1 MKVLLDAIY
10 SPEIAVRL
18 RNRGHDA
25 LSITERPDLQ
35 GASDVEL
42 FAAIAAE
49 DRTFVTNNVLD
60 YLPLFRSA
68 LADGTERPALFLTSD
83 RSTPRNKAGIGRFL
97 NVLEDLLTERP
108 GEGGDAHAGPRH
120 VAT

>member
-1 MKVLLDAIY
+1 VKLLLDAIY
-10 SPEIAVRL
+10 SPEIAIRL
-18 RNRGHDA
+18 RNRGHDVA
-25 LSITERPDLQ
+25 SITERPDLQ

-42 FAAIAAE
+42 FAAMAAE
-49 DRTFVTNNVLD
+49 DRTFVTNNVVD

-68 LADGTERPALFLTSD
+68 LADGTERPGLFLTSD

-108 GEGGDAHAGPRH
+108 RDVTMPSQQ
-120 VAT
+120 